1 MNKFKPNCK
10 IHIADYIKLSNMKLV
25 NVTIDWSK
33 AVDVDK
39 FKSNSQEMAKDEQ
52 EIAATEQ
59 VVYIFYGENT
69 KGGKATD
76 VGYTSRSL
84 YVRTKEH
91 LRDGNYLEGFKSD
104 AMIYCGEVSSHIGVD
119 RDLLEQV
126 EGTLIQFFKENQK
139 DRYICNQSKLNT
151 CGEVYK
157 IEKICNNNIPAEL
170 GDILPAYMY
179 LKND

>member
-1 MNKFKPNCK
+1 
-10 IHIADYIKLSNMKLV
+10 MKLV

-33 AVDVDK
+33 AIDVDK
-39 FKSNSQEMAKDEQ
+39 FKSNNQEMTKDEQ
-52 EIAATEQ
+52 ETAAAEQ

-76 VGYTSRSL
+76 VGQTSGTL

-91 LRDGNYLEGFKSD
+91 LRDGDYLEGFKSD
-104 AMIYCGEVSSHIGVD
+104 AKIYCGEVSSPIGVD

-126 EGTLIQFFKENQK
+126 EGTLIQFFKENPK
-139 DRYICNQSKLNT
+139 GLSICNQSKLNT

-179 LKND
+179 LKMIK